1 MLNRCS
7 SSEGI
12 RQSAPKGSD
21 VMLMAAK
28 INLDIAEIEILFGV
42 GQKKGK
48 AVGKAVRVCR
58 NQSMKR
64 CQLDQGGDY
73 TKAQMVRKSP
83 LITLLEFNRANNI
96 GRRMFLYHALLLT
109 PFYSDDLQPLCLHDL
124 SLLTP
129 TSEMLSGAL
138 MTRSSTLTI

>member
-1 MLNRCS
+1 
-7 SSEGI
+7 
-12 RQSAPKGSD
+12 
-21 VMLMAAK
+21 MLMAAK

-48 AVGKAVRVCR
+48 AVGKTGRVCN

-83 LITLLEFNRANNI
+83 LVTLLEFNRANNI
-96 GRRMFLYHALLLT
+96 GRRMF
-109 PFYSDDLQPLCLHDL
+109 CI
-124 SLLTP
+124 
-129 TSEMLSGAL
+129 M
-138 MTRSSTLTI
+138 RCC